1 MKKTL
6 VFLFFILISFNSFSQ
21 GEDNKFSIGWYH
33 LLPGAK
39 TKILTVYDNSAKT
52 NPGISYATDE
62 VLLVFEIKGKFAY
75 AIDID
80 GRIVLI
86 DNLDKLKKIE
96 TEGRVVKMLKT
107 IDISLSKKL
116 GKDNNVWLVGFNSA
130 TNSAKILLANGS
142 IAEIPKDS
150 YIDIREFFEKIGNQN
165 LFYETKEY

>member
-1 MKKTL
+1 M
-6 VFLFFILISFNSFSQ
+6 
-21 GEDNKFSIGWYH
+21 
-33 LLPGAK
+33 
-39 TKILTVYDNSAKT
+39 
-52 NPGISYATDE
+52 
-62 VLLVFEIKGKFAY
+62 
-75 AIDID
+75 
-80 GRIVLI
+80 I